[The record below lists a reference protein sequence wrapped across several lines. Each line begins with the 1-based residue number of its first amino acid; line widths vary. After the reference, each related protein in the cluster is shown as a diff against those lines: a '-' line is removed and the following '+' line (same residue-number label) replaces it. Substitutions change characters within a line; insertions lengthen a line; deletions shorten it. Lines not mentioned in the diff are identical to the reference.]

1 MNRGIDRGAIERSKR
16 QRGDKRVVHD
26 VQGQRLTDRHT
37 CTENIEG
44 DREKEAEIN
53 RQANDRK
60 TETAAASRR

>member
-44 DREKEAEIN
+44 DREKETEIN
-53 RQANDRK
+53 RAGK
-60 TETAAASRR
+60 